1 MYPCIC
7 LAILGEKPIELFWL
21 IYLLFHSTGDAAEQQ
36 IPAGGKAGE
45 GGKKLKPCCACPE
58 TKQARDE
65 CIVEKGEE
73 NCQKLIEAHKEC
85 LRKYGFKV

>member
-1 MYPCIC
+1 MMVSYV
-7 LAILGEKPIELFWL
+7 ILGGKPIELLQL
-21 IYLLFHSTGDAAEQQ
+21 IYLLFCSTGDVPEQEMS
-36 IPAGGKAGE
+36 AGGREGE

-85 LRKYGFKV
+85 LRKHGFKV